1 MRRSVLILGLLS
13 AGLVVGWCGHA
24 LTPSPVQ
31 PRSVEPR
38 GSLPEWEQ
46 VSIRR
51 FKEAAP
57 SVVYITTT
65 EERARDFFGL
75 DVVEVPTGS
84 GTGFIWDAQGHV
96 VTNFHVIQGA
106 ARAFITLADGSRHEA
121 TYVGGAPDKDL
132 AVLLMTK
139 TPPKLRPIPLGT
151 SADLQVGQAVLAI
164 GNPFGL
170 DQTLTTGV
178 VSALGREIQSVTR
191 RRIAGVIQTD
201 AAINPGNSG
210 GPLLDSAGRLVG
222 VNTAI
227 QSPSGASAGIG
238 FAMPVDTVN
247 RVVPQLIARGKL
259 ERPGPGLRARGATA
273 GGASLWP
280 PEGRDGGEGLPRRS
294 RRPGRPPGRGG
305 RGPQRPRRR
314 PHPGREWPFCR
325 GLGWPAGRRG
335 GPALGQF
342 REPGNPATGKEDARG
357 HPPGGGAG
365 LSGFKGRRTTTL
377 AEKRRENGGAQRNAS
392 LAAALCVPLPSLR
405 VQLFLGAG
413 GQPWIHTGSS
423 PSSFSTASRP
433 RGPGS
438 TVKSFTQAFT

>member
-13 AGLVVGWCGHA
+13 AGLLVGWCGHA
-24 LTPSPVQ
+24 LTPSLAKPRPVE
-31 PRSVEPR
+31 SR
-38 GSLPEWEQ
+38 GALYEWERIQ
-46 VSIRR
+46 AQR

-75 DVVEVPTGS
+75 DVVEVPAGS

-106 ARAFITLADGSRHEA
+106 THAFITLADGTHHEA

-132 AVLLMTK
+132 AVLQMTK
-139 TPPKLRPIPLGT
+139 TPPRLRPIPLGT
-151 SADLQVGQAVLAI
+151 SADLQVGQSVLAI

-191 RRIAGVIQTD
+191 RRISGVIQTD

-238 FAMPVDTVN
+238 FAVPVDTVN
-247 RVVPQLIARGKL
+247 RVVPQLIARGRL
-259 ERPGPGLRARGATA
+259 ERPELGFEPVAPRLVERAF
-273 GGASLWP
+273 
-280 PEGRDGGEGLPRRS
+280 
-294 RRPGRPPGRGG
+294 
-305 RGPQRPRRR
+305 GPQTGVMVGKV
-314 PHPGREWPFCR
+314 H
-325 GLGWPAGRRG
+325 RG
-335 GPALGQF
+335 GPA
-342 REPGNPATGKEDARG
+342 AR
-357 HPPGGGAG
+357 AG
-365 LSGFKGRRTTTL
+365 LQGVATEGRRVFPGDL
-377 AEKRRENGGAQRNAS
+377 IQAVNGRAVEDWDSLLDLVEALPIGGSADLDIERGGRKQRVRIRLEAARE
-392 LAAALCVPLPSLR
+392 
-405 VQLFLGAG
+405 
-413 GQPWIHTGSS
+413 
-423 PSSFSTASRP
+423 
-433 RGPGS
+433 
-438 TVKSFTQAFT
+438 

>member
-1 MRRSVLILGLLS
+1 MRRSFFIVGLLG
-13 AGLVVGWCGHA
+13 AGVLAGWCGHA
-24 LTPSPVQ
+24 LTPQ
-31 PRSVEPR
+31 PARPRAVEPR
-38 GSLPEWEQ
+38 GPLPEWEQ

-65 EERARDFFGL
+65 EERSRDFFGL
-75 DVVEVPTGS
+75 DVVEVPAGS
-84 GTGFIWDAQGHV
+84 GTGFIWDAEGHV

-106 ARAFITLADGSRHEA
+106 VRAYITLADGSRHEA
-121 TYVGGAPDKDL
+121 AYVGGAPDKDL
-132 AVLLMTK
+132 AVLQLTR

-191 RRIAGVIQTD
+191 RRINGVIQTD

-210 GPLLDSAGRLVG
+210 GPLLDSAGRLIG

-259 ERPGPGLRARGATA
+259 ERPDLGFEPVAQRLVERTFGPQKGVMVGKVLR
-273 GGASLWP
+273 GGAAARAGLKGVAA
-280 PEGRDGGEGLPRRS
+280 EGRQVVPGDLLQGVN
-294 RRPGRPPGRGG
+294 GRPVDD
-305 RGPQRPRRR
+305 
-314 PHPGREWPFCR
+314 WD
-325 GLGWPAGRRG
+325 GLLDTVE
-335 GPALGQF
+335 AL
-342 REPGNPATGKEDARG
+342 
-357 HPPGGGAG
+357 
-365 LSGFKGRRTTTL
+365 
-377 AEKRRENGGAQRNAS
+377 
-392 LAAALCVPLPSLR
+392 PL
-405 VQLFLGAG
+405 
-413 GQPWIHTGSS
+413 
-423 PSSFSTASRP
+423 
-433 RGPGS
+433 GS
-438 TVKSFTQAFT
+438 TVELEVQREGRKLRVAIKLEAARD